1 MTSPLSR
8 RAFLG
13 SALSALSIPAWAGAP
28 SVSLRPKARP
38 GDFTRS
44 VATRGPTAPSTKAL
58 IAEAKLSGRVGFA
71 VSDAKTGLVL
81 EQGDATLG
89 LPPASVT
96 KAVTALYGLD
106 TLGSNHRFQTRLIA
120 TGPISNG
127 ILKGDLVLAG
137 GGDPTL
143 DTDRLAEM
151 AAGLKKAGLRELRG
165 KFRVWGGAVP
175 FLRAIDETQPEHAGY
190 NPSLSG
196 LNLNYNRVH
205 FEWKRSGGK
214 YAITMDARSGKYRP
228 DVTIAQM
235 RIAERAAPVY
245 TYRANGRRD
254 DWTVARSALGNR
266 GARWL
271 PVRQPELYAGEVFA
285 TFARSQG
292 ITVGTP
298 EVSKSAPSGTALV
311 THQSEP
317 LSDILREMLRYSTNL
332 TAEMVG
338 LAASAARLGKPVDL
352 RASAREMTG
361 WAQSSLGMVGAR
373 LVDHSGLGDA
383 SRLTASSMAG
393 ALARAH
399 RAGLL
404 KPLLRDIPLRDAR
417 GRALKDQPV
426 KVVAKS
432 GTLYFVSALA
442 GYMTTPDGAEMAFAI
457 FSASESLRAKVD
469 SSQADRPPGAA
480 FWNKRA
486 KHLQQALIERWG
498 IVYGG

>member
-1 MTSPLSR
+1 MSKGFSR

-13 SALSALSIPAWAGAP
+13 TALSALAVPAWAGAP
-28 SVSLRPKARP
+28 SVSLRPQARP
-38 GDFTRS
+38 GDFART
-44 VATRGPTAPSTKAL
+44 VATRGPSAPSTRAL

-81 EQGDATLG
+81 EQGDGALG

-96 KAVTALYGLD
+96 KAVTALYGLE
-106 TLGSNHRFQTRLIA
+106 TLGANHRFQTRLIA

-127 ILKGDLVLAG
+127 ILQGDLILAG

-143 DTDRLAEM
+143 DTNALAGM
-151 AAGLKKAGLRELRG
+151 AAALKKKGLREVRG
-165 KFRVWGGAVP
+165 KFLVWGGAVP

-205 FEWKRSGGK
+205 FEWKRSGGN
-214 YAITMDARSGKYRP
+214 YAITMDARSDKYRP
-228 DVTIAQM
+228 DVTMARM
-235 RIAERAAPVY
+235 RIAERTSPVY
-245 TYRANGRRD
+245 TYRATGARD
-254 DWTVARSALGNR
+254 DWTVARRALGNG

-285 TFARSQG
+285 TFARAQGLKLGKPG
-292 ITVGTP
+292 IT
-298 EVSKSAPSGTALV
+298 KSTPSGTTLV
-311 THQSEP
+311 THQSDT
-317 LSDILREMLRYSTNL
+317 LSKILRGMLRYSTNL
-332 TAEMVG
+332 TAEMIG
-338 LAASAARLGKPVDL
+338 LAASAARLGKPVNL
-352 RASAREMTG
+352 RASAREMTA
-361 WAQSSLGMVGAR
+361 WAKSSLGMSSAK

-393 ALARAH
+393 ALGRAH

-404 KPLLRDIPLRDAR
+404 KPLLRDIPLRDTR
-417 GRALKDQPV
+417 GRALKSQPV
-426 KVVAKS
+426 KVVAKT

-457 FSASESLRAKVD
+457 FTASDSLRAKVNSAQD
-469 SSQADRPPGAA
+469 ERPPGAA
-480 FWNKRA
+480 SWNRRA
-486 KHLQQALIERWG
+486 KKLQQALIERWG
-498 IVYGG
+498 TVYGG

>member
-1 MTSPLSR
+1 MSKPFSR

-13 SALSALSIPAWAGAP
+13 TALSALAAPAWADAP

-38 GDFTRS
+38 GDFARS
-44 VATRGPTAPSTKAL
+44 VATRGPSAPSTEAL
-58 IAEAKLSGRVGFA
+58 IAEAKLSGRVSFA

-81 EQGDATLG
+81 EESDAALG

-106 TLGSNHRFQTRLIA
+106 TLGPGHRFQTRLIA
-120 TGPISNG
+120 TGPITNG
-127 ILKGDLVLAG
+127 VLQGDLVLAG

-143 DTDRLAEM
+143 DTNALASM
-151 AAGLKKAGLRELRG
+151 AAALKKTGLRELRG
-165 KFRVWGGAVP
+165 KFLVWGGAVP

-190 NPSLSG
+190 NPALSG

-228 DVTIAQM
+228 DVTMARM
-235 RIAERAAPVY
+235 RIAESASPVY
-245 TYRANGRRD
+245 TYRANGQRD
-254 DWTVARSALGNR
+254 DWTVARSALGNG

-285 TFARSQG
+285 TFARAQG
-292 ITVGTP
+292 IKLGKP
-298 EVSKSAPSGTALV
+298 EVTKSAPVGTTLV
-311 THQSEP
+311 TQKSEP
-317 LSDILREMLRYSTNL
+317 LSDILRDMLLHSTNL

-338 LAASAARLGKPVDL
+338 LASSAARLGKPVAL
-352 RASAREMTG
+352 RASAREMTA
-361 WAQSSLGMVGAR
+361 WARSNLGMTGAN

-383 SRLTASSMAG
+383 SQLTASSMAR
-393 ALARAH
+393 ALGRAH
-399 RAGLL
+399 GAGLL
-404 KPLLRDIPLRDAR
+404 KPLLRDISLRDER
-417 GRALKDQPV
+417 GRPLKTQPI
-426 KVVAKS
+426 KVVAKT

-457 FSASESLRAKVD
+457 FTASDSLRAKVD
-469 SSQADRPPGAA
+469 SSQDDRPPGAA
-480 FWNKRA
+480 SWNRRA
-486 KHLQQALIERWG
+486 KKLQQALIERWG